1 LETRI
6 FEDIAMTA
14 GLKTAKPIADLTTH
28 ELDYLI
34 AKTDGIMYFRDTHG
48 NVLEIGEDRQVYVK
62 TKDLRMFA
70 YQPSRNW
77 RQGGPII
84 EKYNISLQKLGAKW
98 IADIDRDATAV
109 GNHPLSA
116 AMRAL
121 VRLKYGDKVE
131 ID

>member
-1 LETRI
+1 
-6 FEDIAMTA
+6 MTTE
-14 GLKTAKPIADLTTH
+14 LKTAKLISELTTQ
-28 ELDYLI
+28 ELDYLV
-34 AKTDGIMYFRDTHG
+34 AKAEGIMYFRDTHG
-48 NVLEIGEDRQVYVK
+48 NVLEIGEDKQVYVK

-84 EKYNISLQKLGAKW
+84 EKNNISLQKLGSKW
-98 IADIDRDATAV
+98 VADIDRDATAM
-109 GNHPLSA
+109 GNHALSA